1 MVVAHG
7 QRGQDQGLFGTQGRL
22 TVFCLYP
29 RYRLRRGRRAGRF
42 QPEWSG
48 SIPMPLVKGGRPGKN
63 RATVTEK
70 SKGLPGV
77 QLERLS
83 RHSGSCRQRSE
94 RVART
99 CFLWVSPVCSIC
111 RQITGSECVLP
122 LLGPS
127 SLDNLIQSC

>member
-1 MVVAHG
+1 
-7 QRGQDQGLFGTQGRL
+7 
-22 TVFCLYP
+22 
-29 RYRLRRGRRAGRF
+29 
-42 QPEWSG
+42 
-48 SIPMPLVKGGRPGKN
+48 MPLVKGGRPGKN

-99 CFLWVSPVCSIC
+99 CFFVGV
-111 RQITGSECVLP
+111 TGM
-122 LLGPS
+122 
-127 SLDNLIQSC
+127 